1 MARGPVHFGAP
12 HLVFA
17 AAAVAVSVLFW
28 RSTVKTGCETGLLCK
43 RIFFGLGN
51 GDTFGHTGNG
61 RAGTMPEIDFQS
73 VEFIGDSWSRRR
85 DLNPRP
91 SDYKSFQASMTDCDR
106 GILSLQVPAIP
117 ALSGQVTAMVWYG
130 QFSAV
135 PKEIPTVTV
144 RDPQRPAHCGLYQP
158 PVPRPCPFRQKGP
171 KYPPQGPALAP
182 PSEATPPPD
191 VHRAVLGRAGV
202 AWQGV

>member
-51 GDTFGHTGNG
+51 GDSFGHTGNG

-91 SDYKSFQASMTDCDR
+91 SGYKSFQASMTDCDR
-106 GILSLQVPAIP
+106 GILSLQVRHSCVARASNCDGLVRSVLSSPQRNP
-117 ALSGQVTAMVWYG
+117 HGNRPRPPETGALR
-130 QFSAV
+130 
-135 PKEIPTVTV
+135 PIPT
-144 RDPQRPAHCGLYQP
+144 PG
-158 PVPRPCPFRQKGP
+158 
-171 KYPPQGPALAP
+171 
-182 PSEATPPPD
+182 TPPMPVAPD
-191 VHRAVLGRAGV
+191 GTQVPASRPSARTAV
-202 AWQGV
+202 

>member
-73 VEFIGDSWSRRR
+73 VEFIG
-85 DLNPRP
+85 
-91 SDYKSFQASMTDCDR
+91 
-106 GILSLQVPAIP
+106 G
-117 ALSGQVTAMVWYG
+117 ALPIG
-130 QFSAV
+130 
-135 PKEIPTVTV
+135 E
-144 RDPQRPAHCGLYQP
+144 
-158 PVPRPCPFRQKGP
+158 
-171 KYPPQGPALAP
+171 
-182 PSEATPPPD
+182 
-191 VHRAVLGRAGV
+191 RAGV
-202 AWQGV
+202 PWPATRKRKNMTGVSPESEGPIA